1 MSDPADPVRKAFR
14 GFLLDI
20 ALNAIV
26 PLLLYRLSK
35 RFISPSEFT
44 ALALATTFP
53 LGKSLFDVAKRRRLD
68 PVAVIV
74 LLAIAANAMAILFG
88 GSPRLLLVR
97 ESLFTG
103 AFGVA
108 CLGSLLLPRPLM
120 FHIGEHFLAGGDPLK
135 RRRYQLSWA
144 LPEVRFT
151 SRLITSVWGVVFVG
165 EFAIH
170 LVFIFELPVA
180 WVLVISPLLLG
191 GLTVLTI
198 LWTFF
203 CARRA
208 RERALPKVDELMRRE
223 IT

>member
-1 MSDPADPVRKAFR
+1 M
-14 GFLLDI
+14 
-20 ALNAIV
+20 
-26 PLLLYRLSK
+26 LLYRLSK

-44 ALALATTFP
+44 ALAIATTFP
-53 LGKSLFDVAKRRRLD
+53 LGRSVFELAKRRKLD
-68 PVAVIV
+68 PISLIV
-74 LLAIAANAMAILFG
+74 LLAIAANAIAVLFG

-120 FHIGEHFLAGGDPLK
+120 FYIGAHFLASGDSLK
-135 RRRYQLSWA
+135 RRRYRISWA

-170 LVFIFELPVA
+170 LVFIFRLPVA
-180 WVLVISPLLLG
+180 WVLVLSPVLLG
-191 GLTVLTI
+191 GLTVVTI
-198 LWTFF
+198 VWTFF
-203 CARRA
+203 CAKRA
-208 RERALPKVDELMRRE
+208 RERALPKVDALMVEQRMRE
-223 IT
+223 QQDNDAR